1 MSEIKEWHRKAA
13 RVMHDE
19 LEATD
24 TQQSYWE
31 HPSFAEIIAAH
42 DPGIGIE
49 RADGTPIPAQEY
61 NDNMQRMIAAEARL
75 AESEAKYKGMTSAC
89 VDEGNARYKAEK
101 RLAEA
106 EALLQLNANT
116 FRDFSIALRLLNH
129 PVAAEAAMMADQV
142 TRTFLTQK
150 EVSDAK

>member
-1 MSEIKEWHRKAA
+1 MTAPVKEWHRKAA

-19 LEATD
+19 LQATD
-24 TQQSYWE
+24 TRQSYWE

-42 DPGIGIE
+42 DPGIDIE
-49 RADGTPIPAQEY
+49 RADGTPISAQEY

-101 RLAEA
+101 RLAQA
-106 EALLQLNANT
+106 EAM
-116 FRDFSIALRLLNH
+116 LREGSDKGWSTDWNNRVH
-129 PVAAEAAMMADQV
+129 A
-142 TRTFLTQK
+142 FLAQK
-150 EVSDAK
+150 EASDAK